1 MTEFCLVGVC
11 EWFILSLAR
20 WASILCGALGF
31 SKFVG
36 VWTVKT
42 PWPTTLPMEVFIRS
56 HLTCLGTPGQSLIH
70 IWNEAHAPVAC
81 RRHVRAFVWEAVF
94 TKFTKRLIIVVSCC
108 SLEFVRRIVV
118 WGFSTGSF
126 WQCRHI
132 SDLKT
137 DQSCHQ
143 HGEMSPG
150 VRVYEC
156 VSLCKLQSAAKPI
169 QLRHLRLSSLVP
181 SGTR

>member
-1 MTEFCLVGVC
+1 MTEFCLSGLFWVWHGEQSFSV
-11 EWFILSLAR
+11 EFWDFLILSGCEQWIHCDQPALSLHQVSSDLR
-20 WASILCGALGF
+20 WNT
-31 SKFVG
+31 
-36 VWTVKT
+36 WTELNPHFEWSAHPGCT
-42 PWPTTLPMEVFIRS
+42 AYSMQTTCACVCLRS
-56 HLTCLGTPGQSLIH
+56 
-70 IWNEAHAPVAC
+70 
-81 RRHVRAFVWEAVF
+81 RF

-108 SLEFVRRIVV
+108 SLEFVSRIVV

-143 HGEMSPG
+143 RGEMSPC

-156 VSLCKLQSAAKPI
+156 VSLCKLQSAAKPL